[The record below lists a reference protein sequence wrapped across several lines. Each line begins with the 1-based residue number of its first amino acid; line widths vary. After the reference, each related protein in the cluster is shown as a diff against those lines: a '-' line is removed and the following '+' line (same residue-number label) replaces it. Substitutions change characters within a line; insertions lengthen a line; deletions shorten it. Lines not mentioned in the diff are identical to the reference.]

1 MKLKSILLAGAA
13 VVAVSG
19 AALAA
24 DPIMPTPVVPVAP
37 IPAAFDWNGFYAGVH
52 VGAQN
57 SVTPSTTDWLLGGE
71 IGVNAAYDMFVMGAE
86 LAPTHTPT
94 VKLPLVPV
102 CCLLLKFWSTVL
114 SVMALIS
121 ARLHRRLWVPTSLRV
136 WVRNLLSPTAS
147 RLTRVM
153 LMAGRRP
160 LASPTSTSLRSAP
173 TSTSN
178 RKSPQFDQGHTV
190 RGVAFFV
197 CTTGSATGWR
207 DRAPGQGGAIGAI
220 LVKS

>member
-86 LAPTHTPT
+86 LAVDAVFASPDTYAYGEITARAGVLLAPEVLVYGT
-94 VKLPLVPV
+94 VGYGTD
-102 CCLLLKFWSTVL
+102 FGST
-114 SVMALIS
+114 A
-121 ARLHRRLWVPTSLRV
+121 
-136 WVRNLLSPTAS
+136 PTAVGAHV
-147 RLTRVM
+147 L
-153 LMAGRRP
+153 AG
-160 LASPTSTSLRSAP
+160 LGAEFAVTDSVSLDARYAYGWS
-173 TSTSN
+173 
-178 RKSPQFDQGHTV
+178 Q
-190 RGVAFFV
+190 
-197 CTTGSATGWR
+197 TTGGT
-207 DRAPGQGGAIGAI
+207 DIHKFTVGANFHF
-220 LVKS
+220 